1 MIDLSALPIEKWME
15 LNAKLQQKKRALRA
29 DLKER
34 GVLVKDKANKYDKY
48 KYFSEAG
55 YKKLF
60 TELFSKHGLEIT
72 SSAHEVVAFEGSNAQ
87 PFGRRAHMSFTLS
100 DCDTGFYEVSE
111 ITGDGVDKGDKGLY
125 KAYTGALKYY
135 LADTFMVA
143 TGDEPEND
151 DGGEDE
157 QPQDLRNK
165 PQQQQQQPPQQQQ
178 PQQPHVT
185 GFANEA
191 QCALLRQY
199 YGDRV
204 AGMLATHKV
213 SRLEELPA
221 EAANKYILIA
231 IEARKKKALEN
242 GAGN

>member
-1 MIDLSALPIEKWME
+1 MIDLSALPVEKWLE
-15 LNAKLQQKKRALRA
+15 LNAKLQQKKQALRA
-29 DLKER
+29 DLRER
-34 GVLVKDKANKYDKY
+34 GILAKDKQNKFDKY

-72 SSAHEVVAFEGSNAQ
+72 SSVREVITFDGSNTQ

-100 DCDTGFYEVSE
+100 DCETGFYEVSE
-111 ITGDGVDKGDKGLY
+111 IAGDSVDKGDKGLY

-151 DGGEDE
+151 DNDE
-157 QPQDLRNK
+157 KEHPQTQPQPTTK
-165 PQQQQQQPPQQQQ
+165 
-178 PQQPHVT
+178 QPHLE
-185 GFANEA
+185 GFADEE

-199 YGDRV
+199 YGERLT
-204 AGMLATHKV
+204 GMLEYHKV
-213 SRLEELPA
+213 SRVEEMPA
-221 EAANKYILIA
+221 KAAHQYILTAIA
-231 IEARKKKALEN
+231 SRNKGAQN